1 MRVGRKQHILSTHFS
16 INERSRA
23 TNVVIKCDVYSLS
36 KTWNSLCTAFIYNVY
51 SFYIAL
57 SESISERYI
66 LYAYRVTSALLP
78 SVFMY
83 SNSRRN
89 RNVE

>member
-1 MRVGRKQHILSTHFS
+1 MCVERKQHILSTHFS

-36 KTWNSLCTAFIYNVY
+36 KTWNSLCTVSRNVY